1 MSVNWVSIYSSKHIH
16 KVEIVKAVLLD
27 NNIDSVVVNKQDSAY
42 LIGEIELHVHPNDVI
57 LAKRILN
64 KKKFE

>member
-1 MSVNWVSIYSSKHIH
+1 MSVNWVSIYSSKYIH

-42 LIGEIELHVHPNDVI
+42 LFGEIELHVHPDDVI
-57 LAKRILN
+57 QAKQILN
-64 KKKFE
+64 KDKFE